1 MTGAHA
7 FRFPQPRATTCWTVF
22 DWSNV
27 QGSPCCSQI
36 KRQSHQLVPPF
47 ASSSCLFITPPTLL
61 TGALLLNHLTI
72 VAAGKNASYTVRL
85 QSSCLSTN
93 SSPEHPHALIFW
105 SSTKAVIVCTARWFD
120 RHQTMHLVCSQVW
133 CTPSSQLFSQV
144 LVNRQGIPHHR
155 RSFSQ
160 VQFARNCL
168 VCKHSHMTDVTNVKL
183 MDHHIAVSLLSHFFV
198 FKKILYKNKW
208 GANIIFSIVIR
219 CGMILSFTTH
229 TSLLSKIWDFPKN
242 IVCLKD
248 PFKPIHYNIGL

>member
-1 MTGAHA
+1 ML
-7 FRFPQPRATTCWTVF
+7 
-22 DWSNV
+22 S
-27 QGSPCCSQI
+27 GSPNLVLQPAELFLIDPMS
-36 KRQSHQLVPPF
+36 RVPPVVVRLKDNHPARSAF
-47 ASSSCLFITPPTLL
+47 CLIILFVHHPPTLL

-144 LVNRQGIPHHR
+144 LVNRQGILHHR
-155 RSFSQ
+155 CSFSQ

-198 FKKILYKNKW
+198 FKGKKIW
-208 GANIIFSIVIR
+208 GANIIFSIVMR
-219 CGMILSFTTH
+219 CGTAE
-229 TSLLSKIWDFPKN
+229 
-242 IVCLKD
+242 V
-248 PFKPIHYNIGL
+248 

>member
-1 MTGAHA
+1 ML
-7 FRFPQPRATTCWTVF
+7 
-22 DWSNV
+22 S
-27 QGSPCCSQI
+27 GSPNLVLQPAELFLIDPMSRVPPFCIQI

-144 LVNRQGIPHHR
+144 LVNRQGILHHR
-155 RSFSQ
+155 CSFSQ

-198 FKKILYKNKW
+198 FKGKKIW
-208 GANIIFSIVIR
+208 GANIIFSIVMR